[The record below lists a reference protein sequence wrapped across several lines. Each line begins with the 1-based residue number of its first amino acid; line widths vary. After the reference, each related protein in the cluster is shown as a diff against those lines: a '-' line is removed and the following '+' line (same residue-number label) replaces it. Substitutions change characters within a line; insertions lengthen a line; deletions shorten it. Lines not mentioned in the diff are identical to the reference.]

1 MSESLNT
8 DKINL
13 LPEHIID
20 QIKAGEV
27 IERPAT
33 LLKELLE
40 NSVDARSTKI
50 SIHIINMGLDLIS
63 VEDNGV
69 GISYD
74 DLPLAFCRHATSKI
88 DNFEDLYK
96 LYTYGFRGEALAS
109 MASVSKVTCTS
120 NKIDRPKGTL
130 RVHGG
135 EVLSQTQENNTLTKS
150 GTGIFVKDLFFN
162 TPVRKK
168 FLQSQTSERNQLKKI
183 LNAFILTHPEIE
195 FAIKWDEGL
204 KEVFPIVT
212 NLEERIKKIFEKK
225 RDPLE
230 LIHFE
235 SEYDNSEMEMY
246 LSLNSSK
253 GHAGK
258 FQYIFINGRYVQDI
272 QIHKIILNSAQSLW
286 PFGQSGNYIIF
297 LNIDPHRLD
306 VNVHPNKTVIKLFA
320 ANAIFSLVSSSIKR
334 YLPKSNQNSKFMPS
348 QANLDLERDMKNFK
362 GINYKSQDFTS
373 ENSLQNYFEGLDK
386 TQSAVESSI
395 LFKFKDKDAS
405 LVSIYS
411 DLYVVDNKLFFI
423 NMVETLFEKSINLTP
438 TPLLVSSPLNLT
450 KKIQKSRLDKIQSMG
465 FELDFFDEST
475 LVLRAFPQM
484 ISSLPVETILKMLID
499 NKTILNDKNINL
511 NRETQIDFIP
521 SVGNIEDS
529 LELCGLT
536 NLTQKK
542 VIKKISGK
550 EMLKLL

>member
-1 MSESLNT
+1 MSDSLNT

-40 NSVDARSTKI
+40 NSVDAKSTKI

-120 NKIDRPKGTL
+120 NKADSPKGTFK
-130 RVHGG
+130 VHGG
-135 EVLSQTQENNTLTKS
+135 EILSQTREKTILGKS

-162 TPVRKK
+162 TPVRMK

-195 FAIKWDEGL
+195 FAIKWDDGL
-204 KEVFPIVT
+204 KEVYPIVSG
-212 NLEERIKKIFEKK
+212 LEERIKKLFEKK

-286 PFGQSGNYIIF
+286 PFGQSGNYIVF
-297 LNIDPHRLD
+297 LSIDPHRLD

-320 ANAIFSLVSSSIKR
+320 ANAIFSLISSSIKR
-334 YLPKSNQNSKFMPS
+334 YLPKNTHTSQFTPS
-348 QANLDLERDMKNFK
+348 QSDLGIDRDIKNFK
-362 GINYKSQDFTS
+362 DINYKSQDFTS
-373 ENSLQNYFEGLDK
+373 SNSLQNYFEGLDN
-386 TQSAVESSI
+386 TGQTTESSVI
-395 LFKFKDKDAS
+395 FKFKDKDAC
-405 LVSIYS
+405 LVALQEGTY
-411 DLYVVDNKLFFI
+411 LLDNKLFFF
-423 NMVETLFEKSINLTP
+423 NMIETLFKKDINSTP
-438 TPLLVSSPLNLT
+438 TPLLVSSPIPLE
-450 KKIQKSRLDKIQSMG
+450 KSLKNERLEQVQAMG
-465 FELDFFDEST
+465 FELDFFDKST

-484 ISSLPVETILKMLID
+484 ISSFPVEKILMMLID
-499 NKTILNDKNINL
+499 PKTSIKQTDVVL
-511 NRETQIDFIP
+511 NREAQIDFIP
-521 SVGNIEDS
+521 SIGNIEDS
-529 LELCGLT
+529 LELCGLSQM
-536 NLTQKK
+536 TQNR
-542 VIKKISGK
+542 VIKKVTGK
-550 EMLKLL
+550 DMLKLL